1 MNGIEN
7 IKKRISED
15 AGKKAEAIISAANA
29 EADKISDEYRKKAEA
44 VAADII
50 AKGEKVAKE
59 NEARAEGSAELEL
72 KKKVL
77 GKKQA
82 LITEAFEKA
91 VDKLASLS
99 DGERADVLAKL
110 ALLAANGGKGEI
122 ILSKGEKSAI
132 GDMVIKKTAEN
143 KNITLSADTREIGF
157 GFILRDGAY
166 EVDCTFGSL
175 VMQLRDSL
183 SREVADI
190 LFG

>member
-7 IKKRISED
+7 IKKRISDD
-15 AGKKAEAIISAANA
+15 AEKKAEAIISAANA
-29 EADKISDEYRKKAEA
+29 EADRIADEYRKKAEA

-50 AKGEKVAKE
+50 AKGEKSAKE

-82 LITEAFEKA
+82 LITDAFEKA
-91 VDKLASLS
+91 IEKLSALS
-99 DGERADVLAKL
+99 DEERSDILARL
-110 ALLAANGGKGEI
+110 ALRAANGGKGEI
-122 ILSKGEKSAI
+122 ILSKSEKSAI
-132 GDMVIKKTAEN
+132 GDMIIKKTAEN

-157 GFILRDGAY
+157 GLILCDGAY